1 MTLRAAAGLPCR
13 YNRIVKTRWTLL
25 AITLLGLTAC
35 SKNIQ
40 TNDAVRQ
47 GVVDH
52 LSKNSSLSLA
62 SMDIEVQSVTFRDN
76 EADATISFKAKN
88 MPGDQG
94 MSMRYTL
101 ERKGNEWVVKSKAD
115 SGAGHATM
123 PPGGGAGMQLPPDHP
138 PTRSGREPG
147 QQK

>member
-1 MTLRAAAGLPCR
+1 MAAIIG
-13 YNRIVKTRWTLL
+13 IVKTGRALL
-25 AITLLGLTAC
+25 TVSLLGLLAC
-35 SKNIQ
+35 AKNIQ
-40 TNDAVRQ
+40 TNDAVRK
-47 GVVDH
+47 GVVEH

-62 SMDIEVQSVTFRDN
+62 AMDIEVQQVTFRDN
-76 EADATISFKAKN
+76 EADATIAFKPKN

-101 ERKGNEWVVKSKAD
+101 ERKGNEWVVKAKAD

-123 PPGGGAGMQLPPDHP
+123 PSSPEGMKLPPGHP
-138 PTRSGREPG
+138 PAGSGRESG

>member
-1 MTLRAAAGLPCR
+1 MKTSRVLLTVTLFGL
-13 YNRIVKTRWTLL
+13 L
-25 AITLLGLTAC
+25 AC

-40 TNDAVRQ
+40 TNEAVKK
-47 GVVDH
+47 GVVEH

-76 EADATISFKAKN
+76 EADATIAFKPKN

-94 MSMRYTL
+94 MAMRYTL

-115 SGAGHATM
+115 SGAGHATVPPAAEGVEL
-123 PPGGGAGMQLPPDHP
+123 PPGHP
-138 PTRSGREPG
+138 PTSSGRESG
-147 QQK
+147 QEK